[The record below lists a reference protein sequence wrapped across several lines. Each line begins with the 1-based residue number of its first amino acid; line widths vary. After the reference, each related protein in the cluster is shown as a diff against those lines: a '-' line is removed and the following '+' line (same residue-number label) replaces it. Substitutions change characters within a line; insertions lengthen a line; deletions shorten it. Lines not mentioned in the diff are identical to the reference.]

1 LEINSMKLLIIFSI
15 LFVFLLIPI
24 QNSFSELEIS
34 TNTQVYSPE
43 HTLQVYGTGLPGE
56 NLILRLFA
64 PDESITKFDQI
75 QTDSDGNFN
84 HQLLTWPVP
93 SSGVPFGTYTVEV
106 LSTEQNGLSKKID
119 IKFSSTTELI
129 SVAIEKQ
136 IDTIVFAPES
146 GALHQSFR
154 VFIQTT
160 RDGLNIGNNPV
171 TLLGNSMIHLPD
183 GSSLSLKHYFK
194 TLYAG
199 VYYFDFTPQQQG
211 THIFQISVFSDGV
224 TSKGF
229 AATHVLSQNL
239 GGINK
244 QIIKLNSIL
253 DDTSDELNTLKSEI
267 NGFDK
272 TLLMASDKI
281 DSSTGSIAISVDS
294 ISEASSQLNSL
305 LFPIIA
311 SIGIIVALQITIIA
325 RRR

>member
-1 LEINSMKLLIIFSI
+1 MKSLVLLFT
-15 LFVFLLIPI
+15 LFAFLLIPI
-24 QNSFSELEIS
+24 QDSFSDLDIS

-75 QTDSDGNFN
+75 QTNSDGTFN
-84 HQLLTWPVP
+84 HQLLTWPDP
-93 SSGVPFGTYTVEV
+93 SSGTPYGTYVVEV
-106 LSTEQNGLSKKID
+106 LSTEQNGLSKKIN

-129 SVAIEKQ
+129 SVSVDRQ
-136 IDTIVFAPES
+136 IQTVVFAPET
-146 GALHQSFR
+146 GATNQSFR

-160 RDGLNIGNNPV
+160 RDGLNIGNDPFE
-171 TLLGNSMIHLPD
+171 LLGNSMVHLPD
-183 GSSLSLKHYFK
+183 GSSLPLKNSFS
-194 TLYAG
+194 TLYSG
-199 VYYFDFTPQQQG
+199 VYYFDFTPRQEG
-211 THIFQISVFSDGV
+211 THVFQISVFNEGV

-244 QIIKLNSIL
+244 EIVKLNSIL
-253 DDTSDELNTLKSEI
+253 EETSSELDVLKSEI
-267 NGFDK
+267 EGFDSTMVK
-272 TLLMASDKI
+272 ASEKI
-281 DSSTGSIAISVDS
+281 DESTGTISTSVQS

>member
-1 LEINSMKLLIIFSI
+1 MKLLVMLSI
-15 LFVFLLIPI
+15 LFVFLIIPI
-24 QNSFSELEIS
+24 QYSYSDLEVS
-34 TNTQVYSPE
+34 TNSKVYSSE
-43 HTLQVYGTGLPGE
+43 HPLQVYGTGLPGE

-64 PDESITKFDQI
+64 PDESITKFEQI
-75 QTDSDGNFN
+75 QTESDGSFN
-84 HQLLTWPVP
+84 HQLLTWPTP
-93 SSGVPFGTYTVEV
+93 SSGTPYGTYVVEV

-129 SVAIEKQ
+129 SVAVERQ
-136 IDTIVFAPES
+136 IDTVVFAPET
-146 GALHQSFR
+146 GALNQSFR
-154 VFIQTT
+154 VFVQTT
-160 RDGLNIGNNPV
+160 RDGLNIGNDPSK
-171 TLLGNSMIHLPD
+171 LLGNSMIHLPD
-183 GSSLSLKHYFK
+183 GSSLPLKNYFK

-199 VYYFDFTPQQQG
+199 VYYLDFTPRQQG
-211 THIFQISVFSDGV
+211 THIFQISVFNEGV

-253 DDTSDELNTLKSEI
+253 DETSNELNVLKSEI
-267 NGFDK
+267 EGFDD
-272 TLLMASDKI
+272 TLLTASDKI
-281 DSSTGSIAISVDS
+281 DKSTGTISTSVEA

>member
-1 LEINSMKLLIIFSI
+1 MKLSVVLSI

-24 QNSFSELEIS
+24 HDSFSELELS
-34 TNTQVYSPE
+34 TNSKVYSPE

-64 PDESITKFDQI
+64 PDESITKFEQI
-75 QTDSDGNFN
+75 QTDSDGSFN

-93 SSGVPFGTYTVEV
+93 SSGTPYGTYVVEV

-129 SVAIEKQ
+129 SVAVERQ
-136 IDTIVFAPES
+136 IDTVVFAPES
-146 GALHQSFR
+146 GALNQSFR
-154 VFIQTT
+154 VFVQTT
-160 RDGLNIGNNPV
+160 RDGLNIGNDPSQ
-171 TLLGNSMIHLPD
+171 LLGNSMIHLPD
-183 GSSLSLKHYFK
+183 GSSLSMKNYFK

-199 VYYFDFTPQQQG
+199 VYYFDFTPRQQG
-211 THIFQISVFSDGV
+211 THVFQISVFNEGIV
-224 TSKGF
+224 SKGF

-244 QIIKLNSIL
+244 QITKLNSVL
-253 DDTSDELNTLKSEI
+253 DETSNELHVLKSEI
-267 NGFDK
+267 EGFDT
-272 TLLMASDKI
+272 TLLTASDKI
-281 DSSTGSIAISVDS
+281 DRSTGSISTSVEA

>member
-1 LEINSMKLLIIFSI
+1 MKSLILLST
-15 LFVFLLIPI
+15 LFLLIPI
-24 QNSFSELEIS
+24 SDSFSELDVS

-75 QTDSDGNFN
+75 QTNSDGTFN
-84 HQLLTWPVP
+84 HQLLTWPNP
-93 SSGVPFGTYTVEV
+93 SSGTPYGTYVVEV
-106 LSTEQNGLSKKID
+106 LSTEQNGLSKKIN

-129 SVAIEKQ
+129 SVAVEKQ
-136 IDTIVFAPES
+136 IDTIVFAPET
-146 GALHQSFR
+146 GAKNQSFR
-154 VFIQTT
+154 VFVQTT
-160 RDGLNIGNNPV
+160 RDGLNIGNNPSE
-171 TLLGNSMIHLPD
+171 LLGTSVIHLPD
-183 GSSLSLKHYFK
+183 GSSSSLENSFN

-199 VYYFDFTPQQQG
+199 VYYFDFTPRQEG
-211 THIFQISVFSDGV
+211 THVFQISVFNEGV
-224 TSKGF
+224 SSKGF

-244 QIIKLNSIL
+244 EIIKLNSIL
-253 DDTSDELNTLKSEI
+253 DETSNELDVLKSEI
-267 NGFDK
+267 EGFDS
-272 TLLMASDKI
+272 TLLQASEKI
-281 DSSTGSIAISVDS
+281 DQSTGTIATSVQS

>member
-1 LEINSMKLLIIFSI
+1 M
-15 LFVFLLIPI
+15 
-24 QNSFSELEIS
+24 
-34 TNTQVYSPE
+34 
-43 HTLQVYGTGLPGE
+43 
-56 NLILRLFA
+56 
-64 PDESITKFDQI
+64 
-75 QTDSDGNFN
+75 
-84 HQLLTWPVP
+84 
-93 SSGVPFGTYTVEV
+93 
-106 LSTEQNGLSKKID
+106 LSTQQNGLSKKID
-119 IKFSSTTELI
+119 IQFSSTTQLL

-136 IDTIVFAPES
+136 IDTVVFAPES
-146 GALHQSFR
+146 GALNQSFR

-160 RDGLNIGNNPV
+160 RDGLNIGNDPV
-171 TLLGNSMIHLPD
+171 VLLGNSMIHLPD
-183 GSSLSLKHYFK
+183 GSSLSLKQYFK

-199 VYYFDFTPQQQG
+199 VYYFDFTPVQQG
-211 THIFQISVFSDGV
+211 TYIFQISVFSDGV

-253 DDTSDELNTLKSEI
+253 DETSNELDILKSEI

>member
-1 LEINSMKLLIIFSI
+1 
-15 LFVFLLIPI
+15 
-24 QNSFSELEIS
+24 
-34 TNTQVYSPE
+34 
-43 HTLQVYGTGLPGE
+43 
-56 NLILRLFA
+56 
-64 PDESITKFDQI
+64 
-75 QTDSDGNFN
+75 
-84 HQLLTWPVP
+84 
-93 SSGVPFGTYTVEV
+93 
-106 LSTEQNGLSKKID
+106 
-119 IKFSSTTELI
+119 
-129 SVAIEKQ
+129 
-136 IDTIVFAPES
+136 
-146 GALHQSFR
+146 
-154 VFIQTT
+154 
-160 RDGLNIGNNPV
+160 
-171 TLLGNSMIHLPD
+171 MIHLPD
-183 GSSLSLKHYFK
+183 GSSLSLKQYFK

-199 VYYFDFTPQQQG
+199 VYYFDFTPVQQG
-211 THIFQISVFSDGV
+211 TYIFQISVFSDGV

-253 DDTSDELNTLKSEI
+253 DDTSNELNTLKSEI
-267 NGFDK
+267 NGFDE

>member
-1 LEINSMKLLIIFSI
+1 MKSLVLLFT
-15 LFVFLLIPI
+15 LFAFLLIPV
-24 QNSFSELEIS
+24 QDSFSDLDIS

-75 QTDSDGNFN
+75 QTNPDGSFN
-84 HQLLTWPVP
+84 HQLLTWPDP
-93 SSGVPFGTYTVEV
+93 SSGTPYGTYVVEV
-106 LSTEQNGLSKKID
+106 LSTEQKGLSKKIN

-129 SVAIEKQ
+129 SVSVDRQ
-136 IDTIVFAPES
+136 IQTVVFAPET
-146 GALHQSFR
+146 GATNQSFR

-160 RDGLNIGNNPV
+160 RDGLNIGNDPSE
-171 TLLGNSMIHLPD
+171 LLGNSMVHLPD
-183 GSSLSLKHYFK
+183 GSSLSLKNSFS
-194 TLYAG
+194 TLYSG
-199 VYYFDFTPQQQG
+199 VYYFDFTPRQQG
-211 THIFQISVFSDGV
+211 THVFQISVFNEGV

-244 QIIKLNSIL
+244 EIVKLNSIL
-253 DDTSDELNTLKSEI
+253 EETSDELDVLKSEI
-267 NGFDK
+267 EGFDS
-272 TLLMASDKI
+272 TLVKASEKI
-281 DSSTGSIAISVDS
+281 DKSTGTISTSVQS

>member
-1 LEINSMKLLIIFSI
+1 MKSLILIST
-15 LFVFLLIPI
+15 LFLFLLIPI
-24 QNSFSELEIS
+24 HDSFSDLDIS
-34 TNTQVYSPE
+34 TNTQLYSPE
-43 HTLQVYGTGLPGE
+43 HTLQVYGEGLPGE

-75 QTDSDGNFN
+75 QTNSDGTFN
-84 HQLLTWPVP
+84 HQLLTWPNP
-93 SSGVPFGTYTVEV
+93 SSGTPYGTYVVEV
-106 LSTEQNGLSKKID
+106 LSTEQNGLSKKIN

-129 SVAIEKQ
+129 SVAVEREIN
-136 IDTIVFAPES
+136 TIVFAPET
-146 GALHQSFR
+146 GAKNQSFR

-160 RDGLNIGNNPV
+160 RDGLNIGNNPSE
-171 TLLGNSMIHLPD
+171 LLGTSMIHLPD
-183 GSSLSLKHYFK
+183 GSSLSLENSFR

-199 VYYFDFTPQQQG
+199 VYYFDFTPRQEG
-211 THIFQISVFSDGV
+211 THVFQISVFNEGV
-224 TSKGF
+224 SSKGF

-244 QIIKLNSIL
+244 EIIKLNSIL
-253 DDTSDELNTLKSEI
+253 DETSNELDVLKSEI
-267 NGFDK
+267 AGFDS
-272 TLLMASDKI
+272 TLLQASEKI
-281 DSSTGSIAISVDS
+281 DKSTGTISTSVQS

>member
-1 LEINSMKLLIIFSI
+1 MKSLILLST

-24 QNSFSELEIS
+24 QDSFSDLDIS

-75 QTDSDGNFN
+75 QTNSDGTFN
-84 HQLLTWPVP
+84 HQLLTWPSP
-93 SSGVPFGTYTVEV
+93 SSGTPYGTYVVEV

-119 IKFSSTTELI
+119 VKFSSTTELI
-129 SVAIEKQ
+129 SVAVERQ
-136 IDTIVFAPES
+136 IDTIVFAPET
-146 GALHQSFR
+146 GAKNQSFR

-160 RDGLNIGNNPV
+160 RDGLNIGNNPSE
-171 TLLGNSMIHLPD
+171 LLGNSMIHLPD
-183 GSSLSLKHYFK
+183 SSSISLKNSFK

-199 VYYFDFTPQQQG
+199 VYYFDFTPRQQG
-211 THIFQISVFSDGV
+211 THIFQISVFNEGV
-224 TSKGF
+224 SSKGF

-244 QIIKLNSIL
+244 EIIKLNLIL
-253 DDTSDELNTLKSEI
+253 DETSNELDVLKSEI
-267 NGFDK
+267 AGFDS
-272 TLLMASDKI
+272 TLLQASEKI
-281 DSSTGSIAISVDS
+281 DKSTGTISTSVQS

>member
-1 LEINSMKLLIIFSI
+1 MKLLVVLSI
-15 LFVFLLIPI
+15 LFVVLLIPV
-24 QNSFSELEIS
+24 QDSFSELELS
-34 TNTQVYSPE
+34 TNAQVYSPE

-64 PDESITKFDQI
+64 PDESITKFDQV

-84 HQLLTWPVP
+84 YQLLTWPVP
-93 SSGVPFGTYTVEV
+93 SHGVPYGTYVVEV

-129 SVAIEKQ
+129 SVAIERQ
-136 IDTIVFAPES
+136 IDTVVFAPDS
-146 GALHQSFR
+146 GALNQSFR

-160 RDGLNIGNNPV
+160 RDGLNIGNDPM

-199 VYYFDFTPQQQG
+199 VYYFDFTPNQQG
-211 THIFQISVFSDGV
+211 THVFQISVFNEGV

-229 AATHVLSQNL
+229 AATHVLSQDL

-244 QIIKLNSIL
+244 QITKLNSVL
-253 DDTSDELNTLKSEI
+253 GDTSNQLEILKSEI
-267 NGFDK
+267 KGFDE
-272 TLLMASDKI
+272 TLLTASDKI
-281 DSSTGSIAISVDS
+281 DSSTGTIAISVES

>member
-1 LEINSMKLLIIFSI
+1 MKSLILLSTVF
-15 LFVFLLIPI
+15 LFLLIPI
-24 QNSFSELEIS
+24 QDSFSELEIS

-43 HTLQVYGTGLPGE
+43 HTLQVYGIGLPGE

-75 QTDSDGNFN
+75 QTNSDGTFN
-84 HQLLTWPVP
+84 HQLLTWPKP
-93 SSGVPFGTYTVEV
+93 SSGTPYGTYVVEV
-106 LSTEQNGLSKKID
+106 LSTEQNGLSKKIN

-129 SVAIEKQ
+129 SVAVEKQ
-136 IDTIVFAPES
+136 IDTIVFAPET
-146 GALHQSFR
+146 GAKNQSFR

-160 RDGLNIGNNPV
+160 RDGLNIGNNPSE
-171 TLLGNSMIHLPD
+171 LLGNSLIHLPD
-183 GSSLSLKHYFK
+183 GSSSSLKNSFK

-199 VYYFDFTPQQQG
+199 VYYFDFTPRQEG
-211 THIFQISVFSDGV
+211 THVFQISVFNEGV
-224 TSKGF
+224 SSKGF
-229 AATHVLSQNL
+229 AATNVLSQNL

-244 QIIKLNSIL
+244 EIIKLNSIL
-253 DDTSDELNTLKSEI
+253 DETSNELDVLKSEI
-267 NGFDK
+267 EGFDS
-272 TLLMASDKI
+272 TLVKASKKI
-281 DSSTGSIAISVDS
+281 DKSTGTIATSVQS

>member
-1 LEINSMKLLIIFSI
+1 MKSILLLSI
-15 LFVFLLIPI
+15 LFVFLLFPI
-24 QNSFSELEIS
+24 QNSFSELELS
-34 TNTQVYSPE
+34 TNAKVYSPE
-43 HTLQVYGTGLPGE
+43 HSLQVFGTGLPEE

-64 PDESITKFDQI
+64 PDESITKFEQI
-75 QTDSDGNFN
+75 QTNPDGTFN
-84 HQLLTWPVP
+84 HQLLTWPNP
-93 SSGVPFGTYTVEV
+93 SSTVPYGTYVVEV

-129 SVAIEKQ
+129 SVAVERQ
-136 IDTIVFAPES
+136 IDTVVFAPES
-146 GALHQSFR
+146 GAINQAFR
-154 VFIQTT
+154 VFVQTT
-160 RDGLNIGNNPV
+160 RDGLNIGNDPV
-171 TLLGNSMIHLPD
+171 TLLENSMVHLPD
-183 GSSLSLKHYFK
+183 SSSLSLKNYFK

-199 VYYFDFTPQQQG
+199 VYYFDFTPTQQG
-211 THIFQISVFSDGV
+211 THVFQISVFNEGV

-244 QIIKLNSIL
+244 QIIKLNSVL
-253 DDTSDELNTLKSEI
+253 DETSNELDVLKSEI
-267 NGFDK
+267 EGFDS
-272 TLLMASDKI
+272 TLLTASEKI
-281 DSSTGSIAISVDS
+281 DESTGTISTSVGA

>member
-1 LEINSMKLLIIFSI
+1 MKSLILLST

-24 QNSFSELEIS
+24 QDSFSDLDIS

-75 QTDSDGNFN
+75 QTNSDGSFN
-84 HQLLTWPVP
+84 HQLLTWPNP
-93 SSGVPFGTYTVEV
+93 SSGTPYGTYVVEV
-106 LSTEQNGLSKKID
+106 LSTEQKGLSKKID
-119 IKFSSTTELI
+119 VKFSSTTELI
-129 SVAIEKQ
+129 SVAVERQ
-136 IDTIVFAPES
+136 IDTIVFAPET
-146 GALHQSFR
+146 GAKNQSFR

-160 RDGLNIGNNPV
+160 RDGLNIGNNPSE
-171 TLLGNSMIHLPD
+171 LLGNSMIHLPD
-183 GSSLSLKHYFK
+183 GSSLSLENSFK

-199 VYYFDFTPQQQG
+199 VYYFDFTPRQEG
-211 THIFQISVFSDGV
+211 THVFQISVFNEGV
-224 TSKGF
+224 SSKGF

-244 QIIKLNSIL
+244 EIIKLNSIL
-253 DDTSDELNTLKSEI
+253 GETSTELDVLKSEI
-267 NGFDK
+267 AGFDS
-272 TLLMASDKI
+272 TLLQASEKI
-281 DSSTGSIAISVDS
+281 DKSTGTISTSVQS

>member
-1 LEINSMKLLIIFSI
+1 MKSLILLST

-24 QNSFSELEIS
+24 HDSFSDLEIS

-43 HTLQVYGTGLPGE
+43 HTLQVYGTGLSEE

-75 QTDSDGNFN
+75 QTNSDGSFN
-84 HQLLTWPVP
+84 HQLLTWPNP
-93 SSGVPFGTYTVEV
+93 SSGTPYGTYVVEV
-106 LSTEQNGLSKKID
+106 LSTEQKGLSKKID
-119 IKFSSTTELI
+119 VKFSSTTELI
-129 SVAIEKQ
+129 SVAVERQ
-136 IDTIVFAPES
+136 IDTIVFAPET
-146 GALHQSFR
+146 GAKNQSFR

-160 RDGLNIGNNPV
+160 RDGLNIGNNPFE
-171 TLLGNSMIHLPD
+171 LLGNSMIHLPD
-183 GSSLSLKHYFK
+183 GSSLSLENSFR
-194 TLYAG
+194 TLYSG
-199 VYYFDFTPQQQG
+199 VYYFDFTPRQEG
-211 THIFQISVFSDGV
+211 THVFQISVFNEGV
-224 TSKGF
+224 SSKGF

-244 QIIKLNSIL
+244 EIIKLNSIL
-253 DDTSDELNTLKSEI
+253 DETSNELDVLKSEI
-267 NGFDK
+267 IGFDS
-272 TLLMASDKI
+272 TLLQASEKI
-281 DSSTGSIAISVDS
+281 DKSTGTISTSVQS